1 LIRWNAL
8 PGSRTGSKQRAFAI
22 EDMKVPYQ
30 YLAAF
35 RQRLREAARSGG
47 ITGKY
52 GEHARTAPRT
62 GGARHYSQ
70 PFPAVR

>member
-1 LIRWNAL
+1 
-8 PGSRTGSKQRAFAI
+8 
-22 EDMKVPYQ
+22 MKVPYQ

-35 RQRLREAARSGG
+35 RRRLREAARSGG
-47 ITGKY
+47 MTGMTGKC